1 MSDSDISPAEVKDAL
16 NRVLNSPS
24 FKEAERLKSFLE
36 YIVTETLEG
45 RERQLLGKN
54 IVSDVYGRTSDH
66 DATTVNVVRVDAGR
80 LRRRLDSY
88 YANEGAGDTVKIT
101 VPKGGYVPVFKYAS
115 DIKDS
120 QSAQPVTQLQ
130 KSKFSLWSFGSGV
143 CATAVA
149 VLMYSF
155 LNDTPA
161 TRNGA
166 VNNGQSQ
173 KQLERSILFD
183 VSPSGLQARNVAGEA
198 RAMFFPATQPRRLQ
212 ASLLLFEAAIELDPT
227 YFGGYSGAAQ
237 ATSMLG
243 GLSPT
248 GPQRDRMLTQSQA
261 FVDEAMKLAP
271 AESWSNSAAALL
283 LMFQREF
290 DRAVKR
296 SQQAVSLDPSDLS
309 ALEFDAII
317 AFFSGDFVRA
327 LESSAPDI
335 HETRRGR
342 FPWRSVFGNASFYM
356 GEYEDAVHYLLEAA
370 ALGEPVSE
378 ISSVHLIA
386 SLQAA
391 GRSTE
396 AAERLREFK
405 NTWPES
411 RVIGVLTQLFRNQED
426 VEKLLDHLLAA
437 GWNS

>member
-1 MSDSDISPAEVKDAL
+1 MNDRDVSPEDVTNAL
-16 NRVLNSPS
+16 NRILISPS
-24 FKEAERLKSFLE
+24 FKEAERLKSFLQ
-36 YIVTETLEG
+36 YVVTETLEG

-88 YANEGAGDTVKIT
+88 YANEGAGDAVRIT
-101 VPKGGYVPVFKYAS
+101 VPKGGYAPVFEYAS
-115 DIKDS
+115 DNKSS
-120 QSAQPVTQLQ
+120 QPAPPLERPQNF
-130 KSKFSLWSFGSGV
+130 KISLWSFGAGMA
-143 CATAVA
+143 ATVVA
-149 VLMYSF
+149 VLIYSF
-155 LNDTPA
+155 LNAPSVATDDDT
-161 TRNGA
+161 RS
-166 VNNGQSQ
+166 GQPQ
-173 KQLERSILFD
+173 EQLERAILFD
-183 VSPSGLQARNVAGEA
+183 VSPSGLQARNIADEA
-198 RAMFFPATQPRRLQ
+198 RGMFFPATQPRRLQ
-212 ASLLLFEAAIELDPT
+212 ATLLLFEAAIELDPT

-243 GLSPT
+243 GLSPL
-248 GPQRDRMLTQSQA
+248 GPQRDQMLKQSQA

-271 AESWSNSAAALL
+271 SESWSHSSAALL
-283 LMFQREF
+283 LMFKRDF
-290 DRAVKR
+290 DQAVKR

-317 AFFSGDFVRA
+317 AFFSGDFARA

-335 HETRRGR
+335 HQARSGR
-342 FPWRSVFGNASFYM
+342 FPWRSVFGNASFYV
-356 GEYEDAVHYLLEAA
+356 GEYEDAVQYLLEAA

-378 ISSVHLIA
+378 VSSVHLIA
-386 SLQAA
+386 SLQAS

-405 NTWPES
+405 DTWPES
-411 RVIGVLTQLFRNQED
+411 RVLGVLTQLFKNQED
-426 VEKLLDHLLAA
+426 VERLLDQLVAA